1 VPAGGQQLTSRA
13 PWGGASAL
21 HEVLQQHPEVHEGN
35 RDVVVEA
42 LRSIAELMIWGDQ
55 HDPSFFDFFAE
66 HQTLGHFRRILAQP
80 DNRGGGVAVQVLQ
93 TLSILIQNTRSE
105 QAVYFLF
112 SNNHLN
118 AIVSQEFDIESDE
131 VLAYYVS
138 FLKTI
143 AMKLNGE
150 TVQFFFTSAGGE
162 GGKGRR
168 FPLFSQALQFF
179 AHEES
184 MVRAAVRTLTLQ
196 VYALRDEEIGAF
208 VCDGPEGAYFG
219 RLGEHLRRSW
229 LQSQK
234 VAAAVGAG
242 SIGAARLETDLDDL
256 DDWLCYCS
264 DIHSVGPPAVGA
276 ALAEG
281 LWGGFLA
288 QLVGGLEKVLEHADC
303 PEALALP
310 APNQASADY
319 IECLCGL
326 NTLERVVQFLQV
338 PGLMADL
345 AAALLG
351 PPPGAGEARAE
362 RSGGCAPLPLLAA
375 AQVCLQSRDARLAT
389 ALVGLL
395 TALVGSA
402 HVPRSTLASAGL
414 LPQQESAG
422 PGGAP
427 EAEGGA
433 GAGAVRGG
441 EVGRRAE
448 EGGQT
453 SLEGPARGAGR
464 SEGKGQGPSSG
475 GGDEAGPRDAGD
487 GGPRESGAAWPA
499 LLLPLLE
506 WDLHPAVLV
515 QVGWL
520 AWNAQGRKA
529 GGATCTPGGA
539 EALEGAYRA
548 TLDAYLDEVDGPWCD
563 GLPLL
568 FTRAWNR
575 HSYQMQRR
583 GGPSTGLK
591 VSDLTVPVS
600 SAGPAGPAE
609 APGAAEGSAKQRSS
623 SAAAA
628 RVHAGSERMA
638 ALRVVRAVLE
648 AGSVPSEPPLGA
660 AGLQAVTLGFPE
672 GSQAVVPEGAAL
684 DLAGVEAIPCKVSFS
699 QGAERNVL
707 FVSRGHSSPPTGGVP
722 GSPSVL
728 LVEPTPAAQPSGRV
742 VAMAPLA
749 GAEPAVDPSHGHW
762 LHVRI
767 RPPLNALAQKG
778 APTPGGGRRGS
789 KARYIDGRWTLA
801 FSDEQGAARARDLVE
816 ENREA
821 LRGACAATLEA
832 LRHSS
837 GEER

>member
-1 VPAGGQQLTSRA
+1 M
-13 PWGGASAL
+13 
-21 HEVLQQHPEVHEGN
+21 
-35 RDVVVEA
+35 VVEA

-118 AIVSQEFDIESDE
+118 AIVSQEFDIASDE

-150 TVQFFFTSAGGE
+150 TVQFFFTSGGGE

-281 LWGGFLA
+281 LWEGFLA
-288 QLVGGLEKVLEHADC
+288 QLVGGLEKVLEHAER

-319 IECLCGL
+319 VECLCSL
-326 NTLERVVQFLQV
+326 NTLERVLQFLQV
-338 PGLMADL
+338 PGLMGDL

-351 PPPGAGEARAE
+351 SPPGAGAAQSG
-362 RSGGCAPLPLLAA
+362 RSGECAPAPLLAA
-375 AQVCLQSRDARLAT
+375 AEVCLQSRDARLAT

-414 LPQQESAG
+414 LPPQEATG

-427 EAEGGA
+427 EAQAREGRTGVGA
-433 GAGAVRGG
+433 AGGDGKGG
-441 EVGRRAE
+441 RAE
-448 EGGQT
+448 AGEQT
-453 SLEGPARGAGR
+453 SPERRGEGRGEA
-464 SEGKGQGPSSG
+464 KGQGPSSG
-475 GGDEAGPRDAGD
+475 GRGEAGPGEAGD
-487 GGPRESGAAWPA
+487 GGAQGGGRAWPA

-520 AWNAQGRKA
+520 AWNAQGRVA
-529 GGATCTPGGA
+529 GGAECTPGGA

-548 TLDAYLDEVDGPWCD
+548 TLDVYLDEVDGPWCD

-591 VSDLTVPVS
+591 VSDLTAPVS

-609 APGAAEGSAKQRSS
+609 VPGAEGSAKQRSS

-638 ALRVVRAVLE
+638 ALRVVRAVLQE
-648 AGSVPSEPPLGA
+648 GAVPAEPPLGA

-684 DLAGVEAIPCKVSFS
+684 NLAAVEAIPCKVSFS

-728 LVEPTPAAQPSGRV
+728 LVEPAPAAQPSGRV

-762 LHVRI
+762 LHIRI
-767 RPPLNALAQKG
+767 RPPLSALAQKG
-778 APTPGGGRRGS
+778 APPPGSGRRGS

-801 FSDEQGAARARDLVE
+801 FCDEQGAARARDLVE
-816 ENREA
+816 ENRQA

-832 LRHSS
+832 LRYNS
-837 GEER
+837 GVE